1 MMVGCVPDGG
11 TDESESASVTYAVID
26 GALLS
31 KSWPARMANDA
42 DRARFEGRPGW
53 RSVFEHDLAAALR
66 AFDVKADPRGVARV
80 HQGLS
85 DLFHQGALLYANS
98 SVEAYEADAQES
110 DPQDLAYAVAVSHF
124 IRGDI
129 DKAKASFADVE
140 KSGPFASRRDA
151 WVAILGNAGAKPTL
165 DELSAISGDLGEVL
179 PGSEPPLKMGA
190 DAELVERTEK
200 ARTLKVTDPTRF
212 LTLSAWHAAAAAQVA
227 PQTDS
232 GVLSQISA
240 RYAVGQPTE
249 TSFVAL
255 PLDDAWLFAS
265 PDLVAADVAF
275 IAEAKSQ
282 GLQSVAAWA
291 DKSVLAAAI
300 KPAIVEDQLVPQKV
314 LDAGLAIQK
323 QLQAMMKD
331 IGGGEMAFHRPFA
344 QRARVAILMAG
355 MVVADANDQYRDAG
369 ILRLNALERMEQLGI
384 DPVFAISVAAW
395 DAGNRNPLRPEE
407 LIHQFKSS
415 YPALSATR
423 GPLEALH
430 LRRSRNAGPANP
442 VH

>member
-1 MMVGCVPDGG
+1 MVGCVPDGG
-11 TDESESASVTYAVID
+11 TEQSETESVSYAAID

-42 DRARFEGRPGW
+42 DRARFEGRAGW
-53 RSVFEHDLAAALR
+53 RSVFEHDLAGALG
-66 AFDVKADPRGVARV
+66 AFDVKADARGVARV

-85 DLFHQGALLYANS
+85 DLYHQAALLYANAA
-98 SVEAYEADAQES
+98 VEAYEADAQES
-110 DPQDLAYAVAVSHF
+110 DPKDLAYPVAVSHF

-129 DKAKASFADVE
+129 DKAKARWADVDTG
-140 KSGPFASRRDA
+140 GPFASRTESWLAVLD
-151 WVAILGNAGAKPTL
+151 NAGSMPTL
-165 DELSAISGDLGEVL
+165 AELSAISGDLGDVT
-179 PGSEPPLKMGA
+179 PGSEPPLNVAA
-190 DAELVERTEK
+190 DAELAERTEK

-227 PQTDS
+227 PPTDS
-232 GVLSQISA
+232 GVLGQISA
-240 RYAVGQPTE
+240 RYAVGAPSE
-249 TSFVAL
+249 SSYVAL

-275 IAEAKSQ
+275 IAEAKSR
-282 GLQSVAAWA
+282 GIESIAAWA
-291 DKSVLAAAI
+291 DKSVLAAAVQS
-300 KPAIVEDQLVPQKV
+300 AIVGEKVDPQKV

-344 QRARVAILMAG
+344 QRARIAVLMAG

-415 YPALSATR
+415 YPVLSATR